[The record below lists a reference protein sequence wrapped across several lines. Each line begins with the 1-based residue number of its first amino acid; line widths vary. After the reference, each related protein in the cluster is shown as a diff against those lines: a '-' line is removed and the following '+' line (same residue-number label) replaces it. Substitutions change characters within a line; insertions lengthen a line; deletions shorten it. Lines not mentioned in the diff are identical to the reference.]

1 MVIGLKSLE
10 VPENYT
16 DSVHWCIHIFKH
28 HTVFDPRE
36 KVVRPLHLPEGI
48 EDMADTCMSR

>member
-10 VPENYT
+10 VPENYK
-16 DSVHWCIHIFKH
+16 DSVHRCIHIFKH
-28 HTVFDPRE
+28 HPVFDPRE

-48 EDMADTCMSR
+48 EDMADTCTPR